1 MRAQALCA
9 IFRQIQQPSSTNGT
23 RSIMKKLSSIFLQGL
38 AAILPIALTLY
49 LLYWIGSS
57 AEAVLG
63 TLLKY
68 ALPIDFYVPG
78 LGLLTGV
85 LLTLLVGLLLKA
97 YLVQA
102 LWDWVESL
110 LARIPLVKTVFSAIQ
125 DMMRLLSPAAQKDMS
140 QVVLVPLGDTGYRIL
155 GFVTRQD
162 TSDLPAGMGNAD
174 TIAVYTPMSY
184 QIGGYTLLVPRDQ
197 VTPVDMSVEQAM
209 RFALTA
215 GVSSGSQL
223 PADSSSES

>member
-1 MRAQALCA
+1 
-9 IFRQIQQPSSTNGT
+9 
-23 RSIMKKLSSIFLQGL
+23 MKRLSSIFLQGL

-57 AEAVLG
+57 AEAMLG
-63 TLLKY
+63 GLLKHI
-68 ALPIDFYVPG
+68 LPIEHYAPG

-85 LLTLLVGLLLKA
+85 LLTLLLGLLLKA

-102 LWDWVESL
+102 LWDWFESL

-125 DMMRLLSPAAQKDMS
+125 DMMRLLSPSAQKDMS
-140 QVVLVPLGDTGYRIL
+140 QVVMVPLGDTGYRIL

-162 TSDLPAGMGNAD
+162 TSDLPAGMGGKD
-174 TIAVYTPMSY
+174 IIAVYTPMSY

-209 RFALTA
+209 RFVLTA
-215 GVSSGSQL
+215 GL
-223 PADSSSES
+223 SSSAPATPESTKNEQARNLGQ